1 VDENLSSKRYEPV
14 VIDLENKNSSHTI
27 TIGNTGFNKTVLEIG
42 TSTGYISKILKEHGN
57 KVTGIE
63 IDREAGAQAQQY
75 CDRMIIGDVETQDLD
90 EILTP
95 ASFDIIICEDVLEH
109 LKKPATTLKKIQKF
123 LKPDGYLI
131 VSLPNFCHGDVLLN
145 IINGDFHYTSM
156 GLLDETHLHFF
167 GLKNIYSVFADCG
180 YQIKDLKTTNLNV
193 GTTELRMNET
203 TIPRDLLKFI
213 KSLPE
218 STVYQYVFRAYP
230 SDTIIIP
237 PPLKETDVFRLFSD
251 SLRESRQELQA
262 PWESKFNSLD
272 KTLAVKDQQLLDV
285 STQVININKTLETKD
300 QQLKEVSNQVINLNQ
315 TLAVKDQQLTE
326 ISTQVTTL
334 NQSLAAKDQQLTEVS
349 NQVINLNQTLAVK
362 DQQLTEI
369 STHVTNLDQSL
380 AAKDQELSQIKNSI
394 IWQFVMK
401 FHYKV
406 IERLLPHNTT
416 RRKYYNLGLKG
427 GKLLVNDGW
436 DSFWWKYQE
445 RRSQTSRQWEKRVVF
460 PKYNNISSLDSPEDD
475 EKILDTRVSIVI
487 PTKNAGPDFESAL
500 MKIRN
505 QKRLK
510 NIEIII
516 VDSGSTDNTTGIA
529 KEYECNVFPI
539 KPEDF
544 NHGLTRNYGA
554 EQATGDYIVFM
565 VQDAIPIGDYW
576 LYNML
581 KSFIGDQ
588 KIAAVT
594 CRQVPRSDADLFAG
608 FLLWHHYR
616 SLKRTQ
622 DIIYPPVENFNAL
635 FPIEKRIF
643 AGIED
648 TCCMMQ
654 KKIFDQVK
662 FRNIQYGEDLDIGI
676 RFLEA
681 GNTVAFLFSTGVIH
695 SHNRDAAY
703 FFKRS
708 FIDTLM
714 LDSLLCTSQRP
725 VDTNISLKVH
735 IEQIL
740 GLYSRIN
747 DWSLKTGKKPTSIIQ
762 IIDHLKKVLQSTE
775 IYTEDSI
782 VFSNTGRL
790 VSRNPANTLAGLL
803 ADCAE
808 SVNVQS
814 FVIET
819 SMINSYCTLLD
830 DFSEYCSAYS
840 SIEERETEIYES
852 FEKLFA
858 LIAGSTLASYFYKK
872 SETKLSD
879 SELALMKMLG
889 EGI

>member
-1 VDENLSSKRYEPV
+1 MDENLSSKRYEPV

-27 TIGNTGFNKTVLEIG
+27 TIENTGFNKTVLEIG
-42 TSTGYISKILKEHGN
+42 TSTGYISKILKERGN
-57 KVTGIE
+57 KITGIE
-63 IDREAGAQAQQY
+63 IDREAGEQAQLY
-75 CDRMIIGDVETQDLD
+75 CERIIIGDVETLDLD
-90 EILTP
+90 TILSP
-95 ASFDIIICEDVLEH
+95 ASFDIIIFEDVLEH
-109 LKKPATTLKKIQKF
+109 LKKPATTLKKIRKF
-123 LKPDGYLI
+123 IKPDGYLI

-145 IINGDFHYTSM
+145 IIKGDFHYTPM

-167 GLKNIYSVFADCG
+167 GLKNIYSVFTDCG
-180 YQIKDLKTTNLNV
+180 YQIKDLNTTNLNV
-193 GTTELRMNET
+193 GTTELRIDET
-203 TIPRDLLKFI
+203 TIPRDLLKFV
-213 KSLPE
+213 KSLPD

-230 SDTIIIP
+230 SDSVVIQPT
-237 PPLKETDVFRLFSD
+237 LKETDVVRLFSD
-251 SLRESRQELQA
+251 SLHESNQELQA
-262 PWESKFNSLD
+262 PWKLKVDSLD
-272 KTLAVKDQQLLDV
+272 RVIATRDEQLLEVSIQVTNLNQSLAVKDQQLL
-285 STQVININKTLETKD
+285 
-300 QQLKEVSNQVINLNQ
+300 
-315 TLAVKDQQLTE
+315 E
-326 ISTQVTTL
+326 ISTQVTNL
-334 NQSLAAKDQQLTEVS
+334 NQSLVAQA
-349 NQVINLNQTLAVK
+349 
-362 DQQLTEI
+362 
-369 STHVTNLDQSL
+369 
-380 AAKDQELSQIKNSI
+380 QELSQIKNSI

-416 RRKYYNLGLKG
+416 RRKYYDLGLKG
-427 GKLLVNDGW
+427 GKLLVNEGR
-436 DSFWWKYQE
+436 DSFWWKYQK
-445 RRSQTSRQWEKRVVF
+445 RRSQTSRQWEKGVVF
-460 PKYNNISSLDSPEDD
+460 PKYNNLSSLDISDDD
-475 EKILDTRVSIVI
+475 EKTLDVRISIVI
-487 PTKNAGPDFESAL
+487 PTKNAGPDFESTL

-505 QKRLK
+505 QKRVK

-516 VDSGSTDNTTGIA
+516 VDSGSTDNTLGIA
-529 KEYECNVFPI
+529 KEKECNIFPI

-554 EQATGDYIVFM
+554 EHATGDYIVFM

-576 LYNML
+576 LYTML
-581 KSFIGDQ
+581 KPFMDDQ

-608 FLLWHHYR
+608 FLLWYHYR

-643 AGIED
+643 AGIEN

-676 RFLEA
+676 RFLET

-725 VDTNISLKVH
+725 VDTNVSLKVH
-735 IEQIL
+735 IGQIL

-747 DWSLKTGKKPTSIIQ
+747 VWSLKTREKSTSLIQ
-762 IIDHLKKVLQSTE
+762 IIDHLKKFLQSTE
-775 IYTEDSI
+775 MDTVDSI
-782 VFSNTGRL
+782 VFPNKGRL
-790 VSRNPANTLAGLL
+790 VSRNSSNTLAVLL

-808 SVNVQS
+808 LENVQLL
-814 FVIET
+814 VIET
-819 SMINSYCTLLD
+819 SMISSYCSLLD

-840 SIEERETEIYES
+840 SIDGRETEIYES

-858 LIAGSTLASYFYKK
+858 LIAGSTLASDFYKK

-879 SELALMKMLG
+879 SEFALMKMLK

>member
-1 VDENLSSKRYEPV
+1 LDENLSSKRYEPPT
-14 VIDLENKNSSHTI
+14 IDLDNRNSSHTI
-27 TIGNTGFNKTVLEIG
+27 TLDNTGFNKTVLELG

-63 IDREAGAQAQQY
+63 IDREAGIKAQQF
-75 CDRMIIGDVETQDLD
+75 CEHMVIGDIETLDLD
-90 EILTP
+90 EFLIP
-95 ASFDIIICEDVLEH
+95 ASFDVIICEDVLEH
-109 LKKPATTLKKIQKF
+109 LKKPATTLKKIRKF

-145 IINGDFHYTSM
+145 IINGDFHYTSI

-180 YQIKDLKTTNLNV
+180 YEIKDLNTTNLNV

-213 KSLPE
+213 KSLPD

-230 SDTIIIP
+230 SDNIVIQP
-237 PPLKETDVFRLFSD
+237 ALKEIDIFKLFSD
-251 SLRESRQELQA
+251 SLQESRQELQA
-262 PWESKFNSLD
+262 PWESKLDSLNQ
-272 KTLAVKDQQLLDV
+272 TLAVKDQQLLKV
-285 STQVININKTLETKD
+285 STHITNLNQTLTVKD
-300 QQLKEVSNQVINLNQ
+300 QQLLEVSTHITNLNQ
-315 TLAVKDQQLTE
+315 TLAVKDQQL
-326 ISTQVTTL
+326 L
-334 NQSLAAKDQQLTEVS
+334 EVS
-349 NQVINLNQTLAVK
+349 THITNLNQTLAVK
-362 DQQLTEI
+362 DQELLEV
-369 STHVTNLDQSL
+369 STHITNLNQTL
-380 AAKDQELSQIKNSI
+380 AVKDQELSQIKNSI

-416 RRKYYNLGLKG
+416 RRKYYDLGLKG
-427 GKLLVNDGW
+427 GKILVNEGKDRL
-436 DSFWWKYQE
+436 WWEYQE
-445 RRSQTSRQWEKRVVF
+445 RRSQTRRQWEKRVVF
-460 PKYNNISSLDSPEDD
+460 PKYNNLTRLDTPEED
-475 EKILDTRVSIVI
+475 EKILDVRVSIVI
-487 PTKNAGPDFESAL
+487 PTKNAGPDFESTL

-516 VDSGSTDNTTGIA
+516 VDSGSTDNTVGIA

-544 NHGLTRNYGA
+544 NHGLTRNFGA

-565 VQDAIPIGDYW
+565 VQDAIPIGEYW

-581 KSFIGDQ
+581 KPFIGDQ

-608 FLLWHHYR
+608 FILWLHYK
-616 SLKRTQ
+616 SLKRSQ
-622 DIIYPPVENFNAL
+622 DTVYPPVENFNTL
-635 FPIEKRIF
+635 TPTEKRIF

-676 RFLEA
+676 RFLES
-681 GNTVAFLFSTGVIH
+681 GNTLAFLFSTGVIH
-695 SHNRDAAY
+695 SHNRNAAY

-714 LDSLLCTSQRP
+714 LDSLLCTSLRP
-725 VDTNISLKVH
+725 MDTNISLKVLM
-735 IEQIL
+735 EQIL

-747 DWSLKTGKKPTSIIQ
+747 DRSLKTGKKTTSIIQ
-762 IIDHLKKVLQSTE
+762 IIDHLKMFLQSTE
-775 IYTEDSI
+775 IFTEDRI

-819 SMINSYCTLLD
+819 SLINSYCTLLD

-840 SIEERETEIYES
+840 SIEGRETEIYES

-889 EGI
+889 DGI